1 MKKLIIAGFAT
12 LLAFS
17 TLAAAEEEK
26 KPNPEEIKQYLLQQF
41 DKETAIITQV
51 RNKEDE
57 IRNQLK
63 SCIQAAKAEAD
74 LKACFTAREEAV
86 KKYRLEMEKTYLEN
100 QKKAISNEEKKV
112 NEDLKKH

>member
-1 MKKLIIAGFAT
+1 MKKIIITGFIT

-17 TLAAAEEEK
+17 TLAVAEEEK
-26 KPNPEEIKQYLLQQF
+26 KPNPEEIKQFLLQQF
-41 DKETAIITQV
+41 DKETTLITQV

-63 SCIQAAKAEAD
+63 SCIQAAKAEPE

-86 KKYRLEMEKTYLEN
+86 KKYRLEMEKNYLEN
-100 QKKAISNEEKKV
+100 QKKAIANEEKKV
-112 NEDLKKH
+112 NDELKKH